1 MTRAGIPD
9 LAVEGSGEKRHVTW
23 KVVCWVGKERER
35 RGRGSDKAISI
46 PDSDKDKIG
55 KGSGHDGESRLNA
68 TTFHRLQ

>member
-1 MTRAGIPD
+1 MGIPD
-9 LAVEGSGEKRHVTW
+9 FAVEGSGEKRHCHMEGGW
-23 KVVCWVGKERER
+23 CAEVGKERER

>member
-1 MTRAGIPD
+1 MSLWRGQ
-9 LAVEGSGEKRHVTW
+9 GKSGTVTW